1 MTHDAAI
8 ELLPWLINGS
18 LDGEE
23 RDAVADH
30 ATSCVICRREL
41 DELEVLQQSVETLA
55 SRGVSPEPDMR
66 RINARIDAQLQRESR
81 GNALIAAWRRFSS
94 SRWRLAFAVQTAVLV
109 IVVGVV
115 LMPAEPEPQF
125 TTMTSAE
132 ELPAGHYLRVV
143 FDPTLDDVAIAGIV
157 ETNGLSVFT
166 GPTDRGVITLRFGDA
181 LAADERDSALAS
193 MRGDARVLF
202 AEPVRRVN

>member
-1 MTHDAAI
+1 
-8 ELLPWLINGS
+8 
-18 LDGEE
+18 
-23 RDAVADH
+23 
-30 ATSCVICRREL
+30 
-41 DELEVLQQSVETLA
+41 
-55 SRGVSPEPDMR
+55 
-66 RINARIDAQLQRESR
+66 
-81 GNALIAAWRRFSS
+81 
-94 SRWRLAFAVQTAVLV
+94 
-109 IVVGVV
+109 
-115 LMPAEPEPQF
+115 
-125 TTMTSAE
+125 MTSAE